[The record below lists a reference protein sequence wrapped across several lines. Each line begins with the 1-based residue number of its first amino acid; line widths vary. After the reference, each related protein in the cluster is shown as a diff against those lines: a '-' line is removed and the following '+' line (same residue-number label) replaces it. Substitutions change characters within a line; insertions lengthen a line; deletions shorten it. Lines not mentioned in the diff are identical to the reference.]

1 MPVTSDLTPFFPWR
15 TGFGSVEQ
23 RQALGFET
31 NKQTNKQT
39 NKHAKKYLKKATT
52 ACTPRDC

>member
-23 RQALGFET
+23 RLALGFET
-31 NKQTNKQT
+31 NRQTNT
-39 NKHAKKYLKKATT
+39 PKKYLKKATT